1 MEPGLEVVEFVK
13 KCARTRT
20 MGFRKLKELDSNPH
34 PEKPRPEVLFK
45 RKNRTM
51 LVQTCLWIAFAC

>member
-1 MEPGLEVVEFVK
+1 MEPGLKVLEFVK
-13 KCARTRT
+13 KCAKTRT

-34 PEKPRPEVLFK
+34 LEKPGPKVLFK

-51 LVQTCLWIAFAC
+51 LVQTYS